1 MEVSRLSL
9 KERTTPRTVIAY
21 IVGLFFVSIGSAT
34 SIRSNLG
41 SGPAVSISY
50 TATLILGINF
60 GLTTFIWQCILLFFQ
75 FLILRKDFR
84 ISMLFQLLAGFL
96 IGYFNNLGLVIVD
109 LFPLPA
115 SIFHRLFYVALSSV
129 IGGFGVWLY
138 TSAGLINMPTEGLVK
153 AVSDKS
159 GITFHKV
166 KILYDV
172 ICVVSSGVICLIRLH
187 TTGSVGIGT
196 VIIAFTLGAMV
207 GVYRKK
213 FRNVLERFMGMPAVI

>member
-1 MEVSRLSL
+1 MNL
-9 KERTTPRTVIAY
+9 KERATLKTVIAY
-21 IVGLFFVSIGSAT
+21 ILGLFFVSIGSAT

-60 GLTTFIWQCILLFFQ
+60 GLTTFIWQCILLLIQ
-75 FLILRKDFR
+75 FLILRKKFR
-84 ISMLFQLLAGFL
+84 LSMLFQLLAGFL
-96 IGYFNNLGLVIVD
+96 ISYFNALGLIVVD
-109 LFPLPA
+109 LFPQPSSLP
-115 SIFHRLFYVALSSV
+115 HRLLYVALSAV

-153 AVSDKS
+153 TVADTT
-159 GITFHKV
+159 GIAFHRI

-172 ICVVSSGVICLIRLH
+172 ICVVSSGAICLIQLH

-196 VIIAFTLGAMV
+196 VIIAFALGMMV
-207 GVYRKK
+207 GVYRKH
-213 FRNVLERFMGMPAVI
+213 FRKTLEKIIGMPAAI